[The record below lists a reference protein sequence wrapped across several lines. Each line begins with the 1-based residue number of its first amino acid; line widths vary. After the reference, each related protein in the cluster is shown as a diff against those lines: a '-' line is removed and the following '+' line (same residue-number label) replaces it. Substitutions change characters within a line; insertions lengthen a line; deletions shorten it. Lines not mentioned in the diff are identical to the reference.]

1 MALGHTLLSVACRTH
16 ITAQNLQQCTM
27 KLLQHYS
34 QDLHNVLLGLITKP
48 PSIYEL
54 CAAIA
59 PKVGD

>member
-34 QDLHNVLLGLITKP
+34 QDLHNILLSLITKP
-48 PSIYEL
+48 PDIFQL
-54 CAAIA
+54 CATIA
-59 PKVGD
+59 PKVGA